1 MGRLG
6 STAGG
11 QRFVLSS
18 FRRRNPLPYL
28 HSAAALRSY
37 SSLSGRLNQELT
49 SRQLPLAYDYLHPQ
63 PSHLLNVTLNDLFS
77 KEQQSAFLK
86 NGSTALPSI
95 DSSLCMPP
103 GHHLVYFPPQV
114 TLSQLLP
121 DGTDILHTPGEPFNR
136 RLWAGGKVRFP
147 DRAGP
152 LLDGRRAVC
161 LETIR
166 DVVVKGLEGEEKII
180 VSIERRV
187 GVVKEG
193 EDDQSVR
200 GRIWKENEEDPGAAS
215 VIETRN
221 LIFMREK
228 TQEQLDHD
236 RGSFGSNSKNVK
248 RAHFQSMSFLLLA
261 EDT

>member
-1 MGRLG
+1 MGTLR

-11 QRFVLSS
+11 QRFVLSL

-28 HSAAALRSY
+28 YSAAALRSY
-37 SSLSGRLNQELT
+37 SSLAGRLNQELT

-63 PSHLLNVTLNDLFS
+63 PSHLLNVTLFDLFS
-77 KEQQSAFLK
+77 KEQQSGFLK
-86 NGSTALPSI
+86 DGSTALPST
-95 DSSLCMPP
+95 DSSLRMPP

-147 DRAGP
+147 DLAGP

-166 DVVVKGLEGEEKII
+166 DVAVKGLKGEEKII

-187 GVVKEG
+187 GIVKEG
-193 EDDQSVR
+193 EDDQNVR
-200 GRIWKENEEDPGAAS
+200 GRIWEENEEDLGAAS

-228 TQEQLDHD
+228 TREQLDHD
-236 RGSFGSNSKNVK
+236 RGSFGSNSKNLK